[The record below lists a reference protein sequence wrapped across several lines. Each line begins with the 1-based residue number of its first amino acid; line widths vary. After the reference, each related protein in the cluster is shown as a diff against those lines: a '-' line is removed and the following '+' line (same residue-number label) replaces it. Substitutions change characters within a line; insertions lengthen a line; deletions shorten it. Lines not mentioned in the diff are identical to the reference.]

1 MVIKFHG
8 KYDTL
13 YLDTE
18 AKLGTL
24 NVNGVVKNID
34 GSPLV
39 TLHNHMNTLQL
50 GTDKAIKDFV
60 ADLMVGQSVYVDTS
74 DAYSNKAYYAELQK
88 RIANR
93 GW

>member
-1 MVIKFHG
+1 MVIKFKG

-13 YLDTE
+13 YIDTE

-24 NVNGVVKNID
+24 NVNGLVKNID

-60 ADLMVGQSVYVDTS
+60 ADLMVGQSVYIDTS
-74 DAYSNKAYYAELQK
+74 DAYSNKGYYAELQK